1 MGRSP
6 AFAYFHFAFFE
17 RVVMEEEQSNA
28 RIRWSLL
35 VSPCTT
41 HNDGHLVAAAIVV
54 NSCLAL
60 FMYVYSQLQDFHI
73 LIRDPI

>member
-1 MGRSP
+1 
-6 AFAYFHFAFFE
+6 
-17 RVVMEEEQSNA
+17 MEEQQSNA

-35 VSPCTT
+35 CTT
-41 HNDGHLVAAAIVV
+41 HNDGHIVAAEIVV
-54 NSCLAL
+54 NACFAL